1 MSCQGGRVTAVDL
14 RFLYASGPLEGF
26 GRLTGLTDLR
36 LQFNRFSGARHCMSG
51 GRLLDQ
57 F

>member
-1 MSCQGGRVTAVDL
+1 MTAVDL

-36 LQFNRFSGARHCMSG
+36 LQFNRFSGARHCVSG